1 MTDLISRSILE
12 KKISTIVSPTIES
25 LGYELVRLRLT
36 DDEPSTLQVM
46 ADSTSGTF
54 NVDDCAKIST
64 DISTIL
70 DVEDPI
76 EKEYTLEVSS
86 PGIDRPLTRLKD
98 FEDWCGYQVK
108 LETLELVDG
117 QRRFKG
123 NLLGVDNDSVVLELN
138 GKKLKIDFY
147 LLSDAKL
154 ILTDTLIKDV
164 LKNRKDFEKFDT
176 EKFDEIDETVPEE
189 GED

>member
-1 MTDLISRSILE
+1 
-12 KKISTIVSPTIES
+12 
-25 LGYELVRLRLT
+25 
-36 DDEPSTLQVM
+36 M

-164 LKNRKDFEKFDT
+164 LKNRKDFEKFDK

>member
-1 MTDLISRSILE
+1 
-12 KKISTIVSPTIES
+12 
-25 LGYELVRLRLT
+25 
-36 DDEPSTLQVM
+36 M

-123 NLLGVDNDSVVLELN
+123 NLLGIDNDSVVLELN
-138 GKKLKIDFY
+138 GKKLKIAFY

-164 LKNRKDFEKFDT
+164 LKNRKDFEKFDK

>member
-12 KKISTIVSPTIES
+12 KKISTIVSPAIES

-46 ADSTSGTF
+46 ADSISGTF

-76 EKEYTLEVSS
+76 DKEYTLEVSS

-98 FEDWCGYQVK
+98 FENWCGYQVK

-164 LKNRKDFEKFDT
+164 LKNRKDFEKFDK

>member
-1 MTDLISRSILE
+1 
-12 KKISTIVSPTIES
+12 
-25 LGYELVRLRLT
+25 
-36 DDEPSTLQVM
+36 M
-46 ADSTSGTF
+46 ADSASGAF

-70 DVEDPI
+70 DIEDPI

-98 FEDWCGYQVK
+98 FEDWSGYQVK

-138 GKKLKIDFY
+138 NKQLKINFD

-154 ILTDTLIKDV
+154 VLTDALIKDV
-164 LKNRKDFEKFDT
+164 LKNRKDFEKFDK

>member
-12 KKISTIVSPTIES
+12 KKISTIVSPAIES

-46 ADSTSGTF
+46 ADSNSGTF

-123 NLLGVDNDSVVLELN
+123 NLLGIDNDSVVLELN

-164 LKNRKDFEKFDT
+164 LKNRKDFEKFDK

>member
-1 MTDLISRSILE
+1 
-12 KKISTIVSPTIES
+12 
-25 LGYELVRLRLT
+25 
-36 DDEPSTLQVM
+36 M

-123 NLLGVDNDSVVLELN
+123 NLLGVDNDSVILELN

-154 ILTDTLIKDV
+154 ILTDALIKDV
-164 LKNRKDFEKFDT
+164 LKNRKDFEKFDK

>member
-12 KKISTIVSPTIES
+12 KKISTIVSPAIES

-46 ADSTSGTF
+46 ADSISGTF

-70 DVEDPI
+70 DIEDPI

-164 LKNRKDFEKFDT
+164 LKNRKDFEKFDK

>member
-12 KKISTIVSPTIES
+12 KKISTIVSPAIES

-46 ADSTSGTF
+46 ADSASGTF

-164 LKNRKDFEKFDT
+164 LKNRKDFEKFDK